1 MRTTDGDLHQM
12 KRTDFIDTD
21 LVLKRDGA
29 RPVDPYRKLPGD
41 PADDGEVASHSISE
55 VSLGRMARHKE
66 EIKTGVVSAI
76 SEMETLRRRQDEL
89 AQEKKDLE
97 ELSQKQQEYERG
109 KREVIDHLSQAI
121 VALEKKEVQAAQL
134 IDLLVVTRNRFK
146 ELLDEVERIDEE
158 QWPDGDF
165 RKELYKAVVVI
176 DDARMEHNKALGK
189 IQVLEAKGESIL
201 DNASVARMVDG
212 HVAGE
217 RSFGHWV
224 KVGFAISLP
233 LWLLAIF
240 ALVAYV
246 IFHFGFRT

>member
-1 MRTTDGDLHQM
+1 MDGDLAQM
-12 KRTDFIDTD
+12 KRSDFIDTD
-21 LVLKRDGA
+21 LVLRRDGTK
-29 RPVDPYRKLPGD
+29 PVEPYRKLPGD
-41 PADDGEVASHSISE
+41 ITDGGEIPSHSISE
-55 VSLGRMARHKE
+55 LSLGRMAKHKE
-66 EIKTGVVSAI
+66 EIKSGVVSAI
-76 SEMETLRRRQDEL
+76 NEMETLRRRQEEL
-89 AQEKKDLE
+89 EQERKDLE

-109 KREVIDHLSQAI
+109 KREVVDHLNQAI

-189 IQVLEAKGESIL
+189 IQILEAKGESIL
-201 DNASVARMVDG
+201 DSASVARMVDG
-212 HVAGE
+212 HAPGE
-217 RSFGHWV
+217 KSFGYWV
-224 KVGFAISLP
+224 KVGFAVSLP

-240 ALVAYV
+240 LVVAYLV
-246 IFHFGFRT
+246 LHFGFRT